1 VLVHLTVPGYPFV
14 IGPSGEVITKA
25 NSPDRFAEA
34 YRSQLEWTNQRLEW
48 FLGILLSDSEY
59 SPVIVIQGDH
69 GEPAVVL
76 GLDDDDDI
84 RASFRIM
91 NAYRLPD
98 GGDSLL
104 YPSISP
110 VNTFRMIFNYY
121 LGADFDL
128 LEDRNYVW
136 TGDRLE
142 FIDVTEV
149 VRRGSSD

>member
-1 VLVHLTVPGYPFV
+1 
-14 IGPSGEVITKA
+14 
-25 NSPDRFAEA
+25 
-34 YRSQLEWTNQRLEW
+34 
-48 FLGILLSDSEY
+48 
-59 SPVIVIQGDH
+59 VIQGDH

-84 RASFRIM
+84 RASFSIM

-136 TGDRLE
+136 TGGRLE

-149 VRRGSSD
+149 IRRGSSD